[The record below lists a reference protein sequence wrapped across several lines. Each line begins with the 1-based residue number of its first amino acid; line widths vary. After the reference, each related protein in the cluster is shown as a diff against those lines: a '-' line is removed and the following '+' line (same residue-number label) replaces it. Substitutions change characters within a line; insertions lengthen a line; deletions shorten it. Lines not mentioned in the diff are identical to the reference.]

1 MKHSVNLIC
10 QVHSLST
17 EMHGCSISHTDWP
30 ILFFSRTG
38 KMGTHVKRLNE
49 HLTRLRTSREVKK
62 TNDFLEKDPNE
73 ILMIINVFKWNTC
86 SRRSALLHHQCNYSH
101 RNMWQINELWQHI
114 LQLLQLAFSK
124 YSPVHN
130 PFCSKTAKP
139 RQAVCNLVILNPG
152 IFGTDIFHEK

>member
-1 MKHSVNLIC
+1 MHEAFSEFDLSS
-10 QVHSLST
+10 SLT
-17 EMHGCSISHTDWP
+17 QHWNARCSISHTDWP

-49 HLTRLRTSREVKK
+49 HLTRLRTSREVKRQM
-62 TNDFLEKDPNE
+62 TSWTKDPNE

-101 RNMWQINELWQHI
+101 RNMRQINELWQHI

-124 YSPVHN
+124 YSPVQQ
-130 PFCSKTAKP
+130 PILLRYS
-139 RQAVCNLVILNPG
+139 QATSSCL
-152 IFGTDIFHEK
+152 

>member
-1 MKHSVNLIC
+1 MHEAFSEFDLSS
-10 QVHSLST
+10 SLT
-17 EMHGCSISHTDWP
+17 QHWNARCSISHTDWS

-49 HLTRLRTSREVKK
+49 HLTRLRTSREVKRQMTSWK
-62 TNDFLEKDPNE
+62 KDPNE

-101 RNMWQINELWQHI
+101 RNMRQINELWQHI

-124 YSPVHN
+124 YSPVQQ
-130 PFCSKTAKP
+130 PILLKYS
-139 RQAVCNLVILNPG
+139 QATSSCL
-152 IFGTDIFHEK
+152 